1 MTTQIS
7 LRAARV
13 NADMTLQ
20 DASKAV
26 GVNEKTLRS
35 WESGKTAM
43 PSHMFIK
50 LCDIYYIDSYSVRI
64 PEVEK

>member
-13 NADMTLQ
+13 NAEMTLQ

-35 WESGKTAM
+35 WESGKTAI
-43 PSHMFIK
+43 PAHMFSK
-50 LCDIYYIDSYSVRI
+50 LCDIYYIDSYSVKI